1 MVRRKASALVQNRAA
16 KAVSLSAPVGG
27 WNARDSLAD
36 MAANDAVT
44 LVNFFPDVGSVN
56 LRGGSTDHVT
66 GIPGTV
72 ETLMAY
78 TSGTAGKLFAVA
90 NTPSSIF
97 DVTSAGVVGAAVVT
111 GLSNGR
117 WEYTNVTTAGGSYIY
132 AVNGVDAPL
141 LYDGTTWAAITAI
154 SPIAITGVTTTA
166 LSNVA
171 LFKSRVWFVQKQSL
185 KAWYLPTS
193 AVGGVANALDLSAI
207 ARQGGY
213 LVAVATWTIDAGYGV
228 DDNLVFI
235 TSKGEVIVYRG
246 TDPASSATW
255 ALAGVWALGTPIG
268 TRCLMKYGGDLLI
281 LTLNGLVP
289 LASALQSSRLD
300 PRIAVTDKISGAF
313 SAAASTYGASFG
325 WEMLFSAQNSALIV
339 NVPISVTAQEQFVMN
354 TDTQS
359 WARFTGWAASCWENL
374 NDLPYFGTVGK
385 VVKAWTLT
393 YQDGNNNINT
403 QVLQAFN
410 YFGSRGS
417 IKYYTRARLNV
428 LTNGT
433 PSVNAT
439 INVDFDI
446 APPTVPIV
454 VIVPT
459 SSPLWGVG
467 VWGLS
472 LWGQSLFI
480 SNNWQG
486 VNGIGYCASVA
497 VSSST
502 RNINI
507 QWTATDIV
515 YQSGWSGI

>member
-1 MVRRKASALVQNRAA
+1 MARRRASALVQNRAA

-36 MAANDAVT
+36 MAANDAVA

-66 GIPGTV
+66 GITGTV

-78 TSGTAGKLFAVA
+78 TSGTASKLFAVA

-97 DVTSAGVVGAAVVT
+97 DVTSSGVVGAAVVT

-154 SPIAITGVTTTA
+154 SPIAITGVTTTT

-193 AVGGVANALDLSAI
+193 AVGGVANVLDLSAI

-213 LVAVATWTIDAGYGV
+213 LVAVAAWTIDAGYGV

-255 ALAGVWALGTPIG
+255 ALAGVWALGAPIG
-268 TRCLMKYGGDLLI
+268 TRCMMKYGGDLLI

-313 SAAASTYGASFG
+313 AAAANTYGSSFG

-339 NVPISVTAQEQFVMN
+339 NVPVSVTAQEQFVMN

-374 NDLPYFGTVGK
+374 NDLPYFGTAGK

-393 YQDGNNNINT
+393 YQDGSNNINT

-433 PSVNAT
+433 PNVNAT

-446 APPTVPIV
+446 AAPTVPIV
-454 VIVPT
+454 VGVPA

-472 LWGQSLFI
+472 LWGQNLSI

-486 VNGIGYCASVA
+486 VNGVGYCASVA
-497 VSSST
+497 IASST
-502 RNINI
+502 RGINV

>member
-1 MVRRKASALVQNRAA
+1 MARRRTPALVQTRAA

-56 LRGGSTDHVT
+56 LRGGYTDHVT
-66 GIPGTV
+66 GITGTV

-78 TSGTAGKLFAVA
+78 TSGTASKLFAIA

-141 LYDGTTWAAITAI
+141 LYDGTTWAAITAV
-154 SPIAITGVTTTA
+154 SPIAITGVTTTS

-171 LFKSRVWFVQKQSL
+171 LFKNRVWFTQKQSL

-193 AVGGVANALDLSAI
+193 AVGGAANVLDLSSI

-213 LVAVATWTIDAGYGV
+213 LVAVAAWTIDAGYGV

-268 TRCLMKYGGDLLI
+268 ARCMMKYGGDLLI

-300 PRIAVTDKISGAF
+300 PRVAVTDKISGAF
-313 SAAASTYGASFG
+313 AAAASTYGASFG

-354 TDTQS
+354 TNTHS
-359 WARFTGWAASCWENL
+359 WSRFTGWAASCWENL
-374 NDLPYFGTVGK
+374 NDLPYFGTAGK
-385 VVKAWTLT
+385 VVKAWTST
-393 YQDGNNNINT
+393 YQDGSNNIFT
-403 QVLQAFN
+403 QALQAFN
-410 YFGSRGS
+410 YFGSRGL

-433 PSVNAT
+433 PNISAT
-439 INVDFDI
+439 LNVDFNI
-446 APPTVPIV
+446 LPPTAPIV
-454 VIVPT
+454 VYVPT
-459 SSPLWGVG
+459 QVAVWGVG

-472 LWGQSLFI
+472 LWGQNLNI

-486 VNGIGYCASVA
+486 VNGVGYCASVA
-497 VSSST
+497 IASST

>member
-1 MVRRKASALVQNRAA
+1 MARRKTPALIQNRAA
-16 KAVSLSAPVGG
+16 KAVSLSASVGG

-56 LRGGSTDHVT
+56 LRGGYTDHVT
-66 GIPGTV
+66 GITGTV

-78 TSGTAGKLFAVA
+78 TSGTASKLFAIA
-90 NTPSSIF
+90 DTPSSIF
-97 DVTSAGVVGAAVVT
+97 DVTSSGVVGAAVVT

-141 LYDGTTWAAITAI
+141 LYDGATWAAITAV
-154 SPIAITGVTTTA
+154 SAIAITGVTTTS

-193 AVGGVANALDLSAI
+193 AVGGAANVLDLSSI

-213 LVAVATWTIDAGYGV
+213 LVAVAAWTIDAGYGV

-255 ALAGVWALGTPIG
+255 ALAGVWALGAPIG
-268 TRCLMKYGGDLLI
+268 ARCLMKYGGDLLI

-300 PRIAVTDKISGAF
+300 PRVAVTDKISGAF
-313 SAAASTYGASFG
+313 AAAASTYGASFG
-325 WEMLFSAQNSALIV
+325 WGMLFSAQNSALIV

-354 TDTQS
+354 TNTQS

-374 NDLPYFGTVGK
+374 NDLPYFGTAGK

-393 YQDGNNNINT
+393 YQDGSNNINT
-403 QVLQAFN
+403 QALQAFN

-433 PSVNAT
+433 PNVSAT
-439 INVDFDI
+439 LNVDFDI
-446 APPTVPIV
+446 AAPTVPIV
-454 VIVPT
+454 VGVPA

-472 LWGQSLFI
+472 LWGQNLSI

-497 VSSST
+497 IASST
-502 RNINI
+502 RGINV
-507 QWTATDIV
+507 QWTSTDIV